1 MKYGRRRNVL
11 GVLCAALLLS
21 GSVALESPVA
31 DAAMRGDL
39 DAVRALLQQGGDVN
53 AAQGDGMTALH
64 WAAERGALDMAQML
78 IYAGGSVEAVTRIG
92 AYTPLHLA
100 SKTGNAAMIRALIDA
115 GSDPAQGTASAG
127 ATPLHFA
134 AASGSAEA
142 ISALLDYGV
151 DVDVR
156 EAKAG
161 QTPLIF
167 AASLGRVDAIIA
179 LVEGG
184 ADLAM
189 TTEVVD
195 MVALE
200 KSLPGRRRG
209 GRNRRAAAPA
219 PQPQAAQAAQE
230 PAKEEDKAEDDEC
243 ADGQRGTVVSV
254 EVGGPTVYSCD
265 DVASEDDKVE
275 EPEAKAE
282 EPEAKAEEPD
292 AEEEE
297 KEEPRPLSNGEQVG
311 KVGGMTAL
319 LHAVRQGHL
328 DAALTLIDAGA
339 DIDQVNAEGT
349 SPLLI
354 AVVNGQFDLAL
365 RLLEEGADPTLAS
378 VAGGTPL
385 YATINQQWIPKAGY
399 TQPNVHLQQNTSYL
413 ELMEAFLE
421 AGADPNVRLEKKL
434 WFTTYGGG
442 LLGVNM
448 TGATPFWRAAYA
460 TDVEAMRMLV
470 AYGVDPSVATL
481 RRLDRRR
488 PAWDGDPIADK
499 SGLPMVPLG
508 GPGVY
513 PIHAAS
519 GVGYGQGFAANSH
532 RHAPDGWLPSV
543 KYLVEDLGA
552 DVNARDYE
560 GYTALHHA
568 ASRGDTEM
576 ILYLVEKGA
585 DVTVVSREGQT
596 TADMANGPYQRT
608 QPYPEAIALLESL
621 GSENNHNCQSC

>member
-1 MKYGRRRNVL
+1 MKNERRRNVL
-11 GVLCAALLLS
+11 GTLCVAVLLS
-21 GSVALESPVA
+21 GSVALDSPVA
-31 DAAMRGDL
+31 DAAMRGDFEM
-39 DAVRALLQQGGDVN
+39 VRSLLQQGSDVN

-64 WAAERGALDMAQML
+64 WAAERGTVDLAQML
-78 IYAGGSVEAVTRIG
+78 IYAGGSVDAVTRIG

-100 SKTGNAAMIRALIDA
+100 SKAGNAGMIRALIDA
-115 GSDPAQGTASAG
+115 GSDPAQGTASAE

-134 AASGSAEA
+134 AASGNADA

-151 DVDVR
+151 DVDAR

-167 AASLGRVDAIIA
+167 AASLGRVDAIKA

-184 ADLAM
+184 ADLSM

-200 KSLPGRRRG
+200 KTQPGRFGR
-209 GRNRRAAAPA
+209 RNRRASAPA
-219 PQPQAAQAAQE
+219 PQAQGAQASPNAEAKAQQ
-230 PAKEEDKAEDDEC
+230 DDEC
-243 ADGQRGTVVSV
+243 ADGARGTVVSV
-254 EVGGPTVYSCD
+254 EVGGSTVYSCD
-265 DVASEDDKVE
+265 GVNSEGDEADEAEDD
-275 EPEAKAE
+275 AE
-282 EPEAKAEEPD
+282 EPEEENAEEPD
-292 AEEEE
+292 EEEE
-297 KEEPRPLSNGEQVG
+297 EEDEPRPLSNGEQVG

-319 LHAVRQGHL
+319 LHAVRQGHSG
-328 DAALTLIDAGA
+328 AVLTLLEAGA

-349 SPLLI
+349 GPLMI
-354 AVVNGQFDLAL
+354 AVINGHFDLAM
-365 RLLEEGADPTLAS
+365 RLVEEGADPTIAS
-378 VAGGTPL
+378 EAGGTPL
-385 YATINQQWIPKAGY
+385 YATIDQQWIPKAGY
-399 TQPNVHLQQNTSYL
+399 AQPNVHLQQNTSYL
-413 ELMEAFLE
+413 ELMETLLE

-448 TGATPFWRAAYA
+448 TGASPFWRAAYA
-460 TDVEAMRMLV
+460 TDVVAMKMLM
-470 AYGVDPSVATL
+470 AYGADPGVATV
-481 RRLDRRR
+481 RRPDRRR
-488 PAWDGDPIADK
+488 PAWDGDAIADK
-499 SGLPMVPLG
+499 SGLDPVPLG

-532 RHAPDGWLPSV
+532 RHAPDGWMPSV
-543 KYLVEDLGA
+543 RYLVEELGA
-552 DVNARDYE
+552 DVNARDFE
-560 GYTALHHA
+560 GYSALHHA
-568 ASRGDTEM
+568 ASRGDTEL
-576 ILYLVEKGA
+576 IRYLVEKGA

>member
-1 MKYGRRRNVL
+1 MKNERRRNVL
-11 GVLCAALLLS
+11 GTLCVAVLLS
-21 GSVALESPVA
+21 GSVALDSPVA
-31 DAAMRGDL
+31 DAAMRGDFEM
-39 DAVRALLQQGGDVN
+39 VRSLLQRGSDVN

-64 WAAERGALDMAQML
+64 WAAEHGAVDMAQML

-100 SKTGNAAMIRALIDA
+100 SKAGHALMIRALIDA
-115 GSDPAQGTASAG
+115 GSDPAQETASAG

-134 AASGSAEA
+134 AASGNSDA
-142 ISALLDYGV
+142 ISALLAYGV
-151 DVDVR
+151 DVDVK

-167 AASLGRVDAIIA
+167 AASLGRVDAIKG

-184 ADLAM
+184 ADLSV
-189 TTEVVD
+189 TTAVVD

-200 KSLPGRRRG
+200 KSQPSRFGR
-209 GRNRRAAAPA
+209 RNRRAAAPA
-219 PQPQAAQAAQE
+219 PQAQAAGE
-230 PAKEEDKAEDDEC
+230 LPEEEAKEQDDEC
-243 ADGQRGTVVSV
+243 ADGARGTVVSV
-254 EVGGPTVYSCD
+254 EVGGSTVYSCD
-265 DVASEDDKVE
+265 GVNSEGDEAEDD
-275 EPEAKAE
+275 
-282 EPEAKAEEPD
+282 AEEPD
-292 AEEEE
+292 EENAEEPDEEEE
-297 KEEPRPLSNGEQVG
+297 EEDEPRPLSNGEQVG

-319 LHAVRQGHL
+319 LHAVRQGHS
-328 DAALTLIDAGA
+328 DAALTLLEAGA

-349 SPLLI
+349 GPLMI
-354 AVVNGQFDLAL
+354 AVINGHFDLAL
-365 RLLEEGADPTLAS
+365 RLLEEGADPTIAS
-378 VAGGTPL
+378 EAGGTPL
-385 YATINQQWIPKAGY
+385 YATIDQQWIPKAGY
-399 TQPNVHLQQNTSYL
+399 AQPNVHLQQNASYL
-413 ELMEAFLE
+413 ELMEALLE

-448 TGATPFWRAAYA
+448 TGASPFWRAAYA
-460 TDVEAMRMLV
+460 TDVAAMKMLV
-470 AYGVDPSVATL
+470 AYGAEPGVATV
-481 RRLDRRR
+481 RRPDRRR
-488 PAWDGDPIADK
+488 PAWDGDAIADK
-499 SGLPMVPLG
+499 SGLDPVPLG

-532 RHAPDGWLPSV
+532 RHAPDGWMPSV
-543 KYLVEDLGA
+543 RYLVEELGA
-552 DVNARDYE
+552 DVNARDFE
-560 GYTALHHA
+560 GYSALHHA
-568 ASRGDTEM
+568 ASRGDTEL
-576 ILYLVEKGA
+576 IRYLVEKGA